1 MTHQPQ
7 DDAERCAHRSVAT
20 RLEFEQAL
28 REAFAETASFGCRDV
43 WWLDEDFAAWPLNE
57 RGVVETLTHW
67 CAAHRKLTVVARGYD
82 EVVRRHPRWVEW
94 RRQWSHVVEC
104 RAVDETFAAPVPTL
118 LLAADRVAVH
128 LADPVRHRGALSR
141 EPADLLRHR
150 ECVDAVL
157 QRSVE
162 SFGAT
167 VLGL

>member
-1 MTHQPQ
+1 MTSESTHE
-7 DDAERCAHRSVAT
+7 AGTRRAIAT
-20 RLEFEQAL
+20 RLEFEEAL
-28 REAFAETASFGCRDV
+28 REAFDEMAAAGCREA
-43 WWLDEDFAAWPLNE
+43 WWLDEDFASWPLNE
-57 RGVVETLTHW
+57 RAVVETLTRW
-67 CAAHRKLTVVARGYD
+67 CAPHRRLTVIARGYD

-104 RAVDETFAAPVPTL
+104 RAADETFAAPVPAL

-128 LADPVRHRGALSR
+128 LADPGRHRGALTR

-162 SFGAT
+162 SFGAS